1 MALLHM
7 RRTLLNGSSDDT
19 LATDELSADSVS
31 PAPRCLEVV
40 GVQGRVQEMVLR
52 FSMSNSG

>member
-31 PAPRCLEVV
+31 PPRCLEVV